1 MNLDAEVIN
10 KVLIPKII
18 KVKYLDLDEREVEEL
33 RQHVIV
39 DSVIKN
45 GELIENGDKKFIKMT
60 DKFVNID
67 ELYIDLIDQ
76 INPFQR
82 AFEILS
88 KSVTTHV
95 LKLIQESI
103 EATRIEMT
111 SEEAVIL
118 YKKIPTFK
126 SEHGRLPDVKSG
138 DFTEKRMAEALI
150 YLNKLRRERAHV

>member
-1 MNLDAEVIN
+1 MSDAEV
-10 KVLIPKII
+10 
-18 KVKYLDLDEREVEEL
+18 EEV
-33 RQHVIV
+33 RQYVVV

-45 GELIENGDKKFIKMT
+45 GQIIESGDKKFIKMA

-67 ELYIDLIDQ
+67 ELHIDLIDQ
-76 INPFQR
+76 INPFER

-111 SEEAVIL
+111 PEEAVIL
-118 YKKIPTFK
+118 YKKIPTFQ
-126 SEHGRLPDVKSG
+126 SEHGRLPNVESQ
-138 DFTEKRMAEALI
+138 DFNEKRMAEALI
-150 YLNKLRRERAHV
+150 YLNKLRREKGNG